1 MLVGAG
7 WVWSDTLDW
16 RFFRQ
21 RAATVNTL
29 WVWTKLDIVEEE
41 NSNVDTVDLFWNPME
56 IEVFVVGAILSDMIR
71 KEVIELLVVFL
82 VILSHLSAYVLLMV
96 LLDI

>member
-1 MLVGAG
+1 
-7 WVWSDTLDW
+7 
-16 RFFRQ
+16 
-21 RAATVNTL
+21 
-29 WVWTKLDIVEEE
+29 
-41 NSNVDTVDLFWNPME
+41 ME

>member
-1 MLVGAG
+1 
-7 WVWSDTLDW
+7 
-16 RFFRQ
+16 
-21 RAATVNTL
+21 
-29 WVWTKLDIVEEE
+29 
-41 NSNVDTVDLFWNPME
+41 ME

-82 VILSHLSAYVLLMV
+82 VILSHVSANVLLMV